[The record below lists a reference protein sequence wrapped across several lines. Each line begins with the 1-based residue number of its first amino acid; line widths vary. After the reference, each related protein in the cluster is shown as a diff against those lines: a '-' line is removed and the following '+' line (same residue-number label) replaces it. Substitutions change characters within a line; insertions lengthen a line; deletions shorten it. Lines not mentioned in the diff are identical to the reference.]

1 MDVNALILASC
12 SETDYDISKVVYF
25 IFKDQYVCT
34 NIKDNKWYELIDSE
48 WVFCE
53 SAYTLYNKIS
63 CEISRKYCDLAA
75 QLSTKASVEHD
86 PDTREKYVEKS
97 KRLFEISLKLK
108 NNPFKE
114 KIIKECRY
122 LFFRRDFKELVHKF

>member
-53 SAYTLYNKIS
+53 SAYTI
-63 CEISRKYCDLAA
+63 
-75 QLSTKASVEHD
+75 
-86 PDTREKYVEKS
+86 
-97 KRLFEISLKLK
+97 
-108 NNPFKE
+108 
-114 KIIKECRY
+114 
-122 LFFRRDFKELVHKF
+122 